1 MNKQEYL
8 NSLRFYL
15 QGLPIFE
22 LEDILSDYEEHF
34 HIGISKGKSEEE
46 ISKELGDPREVASNY
61 KTTYGTNDTG
71 NINNGNY
78 SNNDGKKLLITLGLI
93 AFNVIIVLGPYLGLV
108 GLLLGSYG
116 MGIGITV
123 GGVAILFG
131 FPLSSMLPLVSTP
144 HILTSLSFGI
154 GLLALGALGIILS
167 IYLTKLLYQ
176 LTVKYIRWNLE
187 LINK

>member
-8 NSLRFYL
+8 NRLRFYL
-15 QGLPIFE
+15 QGLPISE

-61 KTTYGTNDTG
+61 KTTYGTNDSG

-78 SNNDGKKLLITLGLI
+78 SNNDGRKLLVTLGLI

-116 MGIGITV
+116 MGIGITA

-131 FPLSSMLPLVSTP
+131 SPLSFLSLVPAP

-176 LTVKYIRWNLE
+176 LTLKYIRWNLE